1 MAATKLDF
9 TIEDLQLSKDMKD
22 LPVIAKYDEAVKEL
36 LSQVFAGNVILAPSD
51 RAFEL
56 YVNQQNDKLHFPFI
70 SIFPSSNG
78 YTRVNKNFAQSNIGN
93 PINRAAILFN
103 NDTLKKTGQTKLMQN
118 FYQVQYYNI
127 PYIIDCWS
135 TNRIQAL
142 QLVQELMFWL
152 QSQGQILINYK
163 DKKYTANLT
172 IDDTIA
178 DNTSYTSYSDL
189 GNIYRFTIAINIEA
203 PVFRTQ
209 NYLNI
214 TKSELEVTLKD
225 NDTENNIDTNIMKGE
240 N

>member
-9 TIEDLQLSKDMKD
+9 SIEDLQLSKDMKD

-36 LSQVFAGNVILAPSD
+36 LSQVFAGSVILAPSD

-56 YVNQQNDKLHFPFI
+56 YVNQQNDKIHFPFI
-70 SIFPSSNG
+70 SIFPSGG
-78 YTRVNKNFAQSNIGN
+78 YTRVNRNFAQSNIGN
-93 PINRAAILFN
+93 PAMRAAYLYDN
-103 NDTLKKTGQTKLMQN
+103 ATLKKKGQTKLMQN

-127 PYIIDCWS
+127 PYVIDCWS

-142 QLVQELMFWL
+142 QLVQELCFWL
-152 QSQGQILINYK
+152 QSQGQVIINYK
-163 DKKYTANLT
+163 QGKYTANLT
-172 IDDTIA
+172 VDNNIA

-214 TKSELEVTLKD
+214 SKGILELNLKDDEELETED
-225 NDTENNIDTNIMKGE
+225 NTIKE
-240 N
+240 